1 MIKWLN
7 WKIIKQILSFI
18 DHCHHYRNATMTF
31 FQLTWLNQRCIHC
44 TRQEQ
49 PSRSTSLRHILTPQR
64 HQSTT
69 ATPTTV
75 QCRVLSR
82 RWLAHPA
89 AFHSIASSSSPS
101 VYDCLPRLRLSLRD
115 IDGVDECVALLPV
128 YSFECGT
135 LLWCIF
141 IWFSIHF
148 FVWEGVQVNDVVEL
162 IGVTRRKT
170 KSGAVFLSS
179 DGTFKCYLI
188 LFLKISRK
196 KKILKIDGR
205 QDCLVWNCCRATM
218 TIHQSIS
225 MCWMM

>member
-7 WKIIKQILSFI
+7 WKIIKQISSFI
-18 DHCHHYRNATMTF
+18 DHYHHYRNTIMTF
-31 FQLTWLNQRCIHC
+31 CQLSLIKTTLYSLH
-44 TRQEQ
+44 RQEQ

-64 HQSTT
+64 HQPATT
-69 ATPTTV
+69 TPTTV

-89 AFHSIASSSSPS
+89 AFHSIASSSSSS

-135 LLWCIF
+135 LLWYVFTWFLF
-141 IWFSIHF
+141 IC
-148 FVWEGVQVNDVVEL
+148 FVWKGVQVNDVVEL

-170 KSGAVFLSS
+170 KSGAVFLY
-179 DGTFKCYLI
+179 YLI
-188 LFLKISRK
+188 RFFIISK
-196 KKILKIDGR
+196 KKR
-205 QDCLVWNCCRATM
+205 F
-218 TIHQSIS
+218 
-225 MCWMM
+225 